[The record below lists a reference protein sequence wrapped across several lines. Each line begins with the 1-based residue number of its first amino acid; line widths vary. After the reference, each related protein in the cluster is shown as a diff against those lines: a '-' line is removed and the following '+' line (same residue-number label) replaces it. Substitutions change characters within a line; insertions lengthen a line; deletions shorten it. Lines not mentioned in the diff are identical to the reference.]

1 MQALN
6 QFVVDT
12 NICQIETLQGTLIC
26 YVVIVYMYR
35 ISCAPGENV
44 VFDHVVFS
52 FAGTSVPKKKKKTCL
67 GLLLISY
74 DNIFKKKE

>member
-12 NICQIETLQGTLIC
+12 NICQIETLQGTLIF

-52 FAGTSVPKKKKKTCL
+52 FAGTSVPK
-67 GLLLISY
+67 
-74 DNIFKKKE
+74 